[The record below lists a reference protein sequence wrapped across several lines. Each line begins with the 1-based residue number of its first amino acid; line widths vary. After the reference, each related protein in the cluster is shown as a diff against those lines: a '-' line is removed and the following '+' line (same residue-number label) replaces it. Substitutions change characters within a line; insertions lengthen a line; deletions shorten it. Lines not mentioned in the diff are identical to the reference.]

1 MVKTISLI
9 LCAMFSVAN
18 VVMSQAIS
26 YSDPAQAYNRML
38 IEKNTG
44 AYEQISNYKVIGTS
58 YLYGEKQIGSVYAK
72 DGSASKVY
80 LGYDTYRQQL
90 RLYDDSNPKLMII
103 KDAVSTDSFAIDPIP
118 ALGVNSRLMF
128 INGRYALSDEKS
140 FLQVVQR
147 GGRFSLYKKYTC
159 NLAYVSTNYIQSDL
173 REFNLNYDYYY
184 TDSATRESRKL
195 KLNFNFLK
203 KEFKSVK
210 DISSF
215 VTQDDITNNPE
226 TALILI
232 FGELNKN

>member
-1 MVKTISLI
+1 MKYTMLIISFLFCI
-9 LCAMFSVAN
+9 TNTVL
-18 VVMSQAIS
+18 SQAVS

-38 IEKNTG
+38 IEKNAGT
-44 AYEQISNYKVIGTS
+44 YEQISNYKVTGSS
-58 YLYGEKQIGSVYAK
+58 YLFGEKQMGSVYAK

-90 RLYDDSNPKLMII
+90 RLYDDSNPKQLIV
-103 KDAVSTDSFAIDPIP
+103 KDAVSTDSFAIEAIP

-159 NLAYVSTNYIQSDL
+159 NLGYVSTNYIQSDL

-184 TDSATRESRKL
+184 TDTATREARKL
-195 KLNFNFLK
+195 KLNLNGLK

-226 TALILI
+226 VSLILI
-232 FGELNKN
+232 FGELDKK

>member
-1 MVKTISLI
+1 MKYTMPIISFLFCI
-9 LCAMFSVAN
+9 TNTVL
-18 VVMSQAIS
+18 SQAVS

-38 IEKNTG
+38 IEKNAGT
-44 AYEQISNYKVIGTS
+44 YEQISNYKVTGTS
-58 YLYGEKQIGSVYAK
+58 YLYGEKQMGSIYAK

-90 RLYDDSNPKLMII
+90 RLYDDSNPKVLIV
-103 KDAVSTDSFAIDPIP
+103 KDAVNTDSFAIDAIP

-159 NLAYVSTNYIQSDL
+159 NLGYVSTNYIQSDL

-184 TDSATRESRKL
+184 TDTATREARKL
-195 KLNFNFLK
+195 KLNLNGLK

-210 DISSF
+210 DISTF

-226 TALILI
+226 VSLILI